1 MTAVT
6 GYEAFGLYQAVK
18 LHFTTDSYDFLKY
31 GGKSRISVDV
41 FENRKDKYHFYKLSR
56 RLTNKDDLIMFLV
69 ANFVNSD
76 GIWVGDLLMEES
88 ETIYRQR
95 QRVIQSLS
103 YIFENDC
110 RKIFEGVD
118 DPNIVLRSE
127 GGDYPKL
134 LTMALRKEIEIET
147 LCLLNKILHF
157 MPLWSKRITD
167 TIRWPEYRR
176 KVEKY
181 AAFIQADTVKYK
193 LILKKVIDENEKVV
207 S

>member
-1 MTAVT
+1 MSVT

-31 GGKSRISVDV
+31 GGKSRITVDV

-88 ETIYRQR
+88 EAIYRQR

-118 DPNIVLRSE
+118 DPNIILRSE

>member
-1 MTAVT
+1 MSVT

-76 GIWVGDLLMEES
+76 GIWVGDLLMEDS
-88 ETIYRQR
+88 ETVYRQR

-110 RKIFEGVD
+110 RKIFEGID

-127 GGDYPKL
+127 DGDYPKL

-147 LCLLNKILHF
+147 LCILNKILHF

-181 AAFIQADTVKYK
+181 AAFIQADAVKYK
-193 LILKKVIDENEKVV
+193 MILRKVIDENEKVI